1 MSAFPKVAVLMGG
14 ISSER
19 PVSFRS
25 GAAIAQG
32 LRDAG
37 HDVAEIGLDTAAI
50 PDLSGFDAAFIAL
63 HGRFGEDGAIQALLD
78 AARVPY
84 TGPGAEASRIS
95 FDKILS
101 RRVLQDAGLP
111 VAKGFVLRAGEAP
124 SAIPL
129 SLPFVVKP
137 PREGSSVGVTIV
149 RDAADIA
156 AAVEAARAKSPEG
169 DILVEDFIPGRE
181 WTVGLVGGEPYPV
194 IDIAAKLDGGWY
206 SWKSKYESG
215 GTTVYSFPGD
225 DPAMR
230 AATERCRE
238 LAAEAFR
245 ALGCRGMGRIDMR
258 VTPDFEPYILE
269 MNTIPGFTATSL
281 LPKAAAKAGLSF
293 SQLCDRI
300 LSLAAFGA

>member
-1 MSAFPKVAVLMGG
+1 MPDFHKVAVLMGG

-25 GAAIAQG
+25 GTAIAQG

-37 HDVAEIGLDTAAI
+37 HDVTEIGLDTASI

-63 HGRFGEDGAIQALLD
+63 HGRFGEDGAVQALLD
-78 AARVPY
+78 AAGIPY
-84 TGPGAEASRIS
+84 TGPGAAASRVS
-95 FDKILS
+95 FDKIPS
-101 RRVLQDAGLP
+101 REILAKAGLP
-111 VAKGFVLRAGEAP
+111 IAKGFVLPAGADP
-124 SAIPL
+124 ASIPL
-129 SLPFVVKP
+129 PLPFVVKP

-149 RDAADIA
+149 RDSADIA
-156 AAVEAARAKSPEG
+156 DAVAAARAKSPEG
-169 DILVEDFIPGRE
+169 DILVEDFIPGHE
-181 WTVGLVGGEPYPV
+181 WTVGLVGGEPFPV

-215 GTTVYSFPGD
+215 GTTVYSFPAD

-238 LAAEAFR
+238 VAAEAFR
-245 ALGCRGMGRIDMR
+245 ALGCRGMGRIDLR

-281 LPKAAAKAGLSF
+281 LPKAAAKVGLSF
-293 SQLCDRI
+293 AELCDRI
-300 LSLAAFGA
+300 LSLAAHD

>member
-37 HDVAEIGLDTAAI
+37 HEVAEIGLDTASI

-63 HGRFGEDGAIQALLD
+63 HGRFGEDGAIQSLLD

-111 VAKGFVLRAGEAP
+111 VAKGFVLSAGEDPA
-124 SAIPL
+124 SIPL
-129 SLPFVVKP
+129 PLPFVVKP

-169 DILVEDFIPGRE
+169 DILVEDFIPGHE

-225 DPAMR
+225 DPALR

-258 VTPDFEPYILE
+258 VTPDYEPYILE

-281 LPKAAAKAGLSF
+281 LPKAAAKAGISF
-293 SQLCDRI
+293 AQLCDRI
-300 LSLAAFGA
+300 LSLAAFG